1 MKQAREGHG
10 APEIL
15 LLGKK
20 ARELGNWD
28 LAEKLYHK
36 ALEADPGNGFANYWL
51 AMIAHRRGIRD
62 EALRRIDIAVAAK
75 PRNVGFLC
83 KKGELNLAAG
93 RNKQALLAYRK
104 AADIEPGN
112 VNTVLGLGNALRKA
126 NRFPEAQ
133 AQFERATVLTPS
145 DPNAWLGLALSC
157 QRQKHY
163 EEAAKYHR
171 KVLELAP
178 GNTLAAFNLGRLLQ
192 GDGEFEAATVFLKQV
207 IQAIP
212 EHGGAHYELARCRKY
227 RAGDPHIAEMERIL
241 TNPSLA
247 PDQRRYLHYALAKVY
262 DDIGSA
268 DAAMQHLNAAS
279 AIDPPAFD
287 REEHTELV
295 NRLVKA
301 FSRELFS
308 SRAASG
314 DPTERLV
321 FVVGMPRSGTT
332 LVDQMLSSHPAV
344 HAAGELIYF
353 HHLANAVASRVN
365 SGHPYPE
372 CVADLEPA
380 QLKSMQG
387 NYLNLFNRL
396 PAEITRITNKFPEN
410 YLVLGLIALLFP
422 GARIIHCRRDPMD
435 ICLSNYFQY
444 FQRGQDYSFS
454 LENLGF
460 YYREYDR
467 LMDHWRETIPNP
479 FIEVVYEDLI
489 ADFANQSRRLVEFAG
504 LEWNDRCLAF
514 YDNRNTVG
522 TASVWQVRQ
531 PVYTSSVARW
541 KQYEKHL
548 GPLKEALER

>member
-1 MKQAREGHG
+1 M
-10 APEIL
+10 
-15 LLGKK
+15 
-20 ARELGNWD
+20 D
-28 LAEKLYHK
+28 T
-36 ALEADPGNGFANYWL
+36 
-51 AMIAHRRGIRD
+51 
-62 EALRRIDIAVAAK
+62 
-75 PRNVGFLC
+75 
-83 KKGELNLAAG
+83 
-93 RNKQALLAYRK
+93 
-104 AADIEPGN
+104 EPDN
-112 VNTVLGLGNALRKA
+112 VNAVLGLGNALRKA
-126 NRFPEAQ
+126 SRFAEAQ

-192 GDGEFEAATVFLKQV
+192 GDGEFEAATVYLKQV
-207 IQAIP
+207 IQMLP

-227 RAGDPHIAEMERIL
+227 RAGDPHIAEMEGIL

-268 DAAMQHLNAAS
+268 DEAMQHLNTAS

-314 DPTERLV
+314 DPTEKLV

-353 HHLANAVASRVN
+353 HHMANAVASRVH

-422 GARIIHCRRDPMD
+422 RARIIHCRRDPMD

-454 LENLGF
+454 QENLGF
-460 YYREYDR
+460 YYREYER

-541 KQYEKHL
+541 KKYEKHL
-548 GPLKEALER
+548 GPLKEALKR